1 MFCRSINIDRFFR
14 GGFMDL
20 SKYVIK
26 FEKEKDVYLF
36 NTKNNLSVKIE
47 KKLLEIIK
55 RDENIRLEFQKFLS
69 QNVFIVHLMN
79 FKMLLLSLRRKS
91 QKH

>member
-1 MFCRSINIDRFFR
+1 
-14 GGFMDL
+14 MDL

-55 RDENIRLEFQKFLS
+55 RDQNIRLEFQNFLS
-69 QNVFIVHLMN
+69 QNN
-79 FKMLLLSLRRKS
+79 FYCTPDEFQNVVAELQERD
-91 QKH
+91 